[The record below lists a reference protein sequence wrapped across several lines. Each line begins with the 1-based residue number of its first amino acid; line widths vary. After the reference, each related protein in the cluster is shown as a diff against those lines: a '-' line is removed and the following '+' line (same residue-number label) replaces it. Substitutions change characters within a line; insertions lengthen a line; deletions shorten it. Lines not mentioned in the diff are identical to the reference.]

1 MINKFSLTSSIT
13 HPTFCR
19 RNSEFRSG
27 WRTAAGQFCRLRRR
41 PVKLSPAPPL
51 SGSGATARVK
61 KRSSELAAAPEFD
74 QSIACSPLRRLVE
87 SDRSKGYTRHGRPIV
102 VRPVACLA
110 FSFEAAAVDLALVS
124 IEIDLRLGNRT
135 FVTCSLCSYCLLQ
148 LRSCSF
154 RDK

>member
-1 MINKFSLTSSIT
+1 MNKFSLTSSIT

-61 KRSSELAAAPEFD
+61 KWSSELAA
-74 QSIACSPLRRLVE
+74 RLLNLINLSHAVRCGDSLNPTE
-87 SDRSKGYTRHGRPIV
+87 AERIWDTHGTAGRSWSRSVFCVFYWSSCR
-102 VRPVACLA
+102 
-110 FSFEAAAVDLALVS
+110 
-124 IEIDLRLGNRT
+124 
-135 FVTCSLCSYCLLQ
+135 
-148 LRSCSF
+148 RSCVGKH
-154 RDK
+154 RDRLETWKSYVLPTAVAVLFLQRQVVWLGR